1 MIVYTTSAIC
11 VSHLYTA
18 IHYMLSTVVR
28 CVCVCASQHVLLGYR
43 YGYGETVRRRYT
55 SRSPEW
61 LVTLPTPESHLYL
74 CVCVYELSLET
85 CSHAEFDDCA
95 LAPKCIDNLS

>member
-11 VSHLYTA
+11 IFTFTQQMCCMS
-18 IHYMLSTVVR
+18 STNVR
-28 CVCVCASQHVLLGYR
+28 CVCVCAITHVLLGYR

-61 LVTLPTPESHLYL
+61 LVALPTPESHLYL
-74 CVCVYELSLET
+74 SVCVYELSPET
-85 CSHAEFDDCA
+85 CSHGV
-95 LAPKCIDNLS
+95 